1 MQQVYHSNAVTNVN
15 IRQQIQRNHRATNV
29 ELAAQFGIS
38 AQTVSKWRNRNFSDD
53 ASCVPKNH
61 LLCLNRDRSLTS
73 QDFEKHH

>member
-29 ELAAQFGIS
+29 KLAAQFGTS

-53 ASCVPKNH
+53 ASCVPKTISYA
-61 LLCLNRDRSLTS
+61 LTEIQAIVSALSINR
-73 QDFEKHH
+73 